1 MSAAFPP
8 LETDAQLV
16 ASIKVVQR
24 LFKSCDKNMSGSNA
38 KTLDDTI
45 TAAIAEYIT
54 KSGGAA
60 GSLGA
65 PAAINIASLNS
76 ANQCRYFRAIISAIF
91 DLETPITEWKIGIL
105 SNIFNGIP
113 KTDPNPSELAL
124 TLFLI
129 DKVVLYNNLASNKTA
144 ALNQFIAH
152 NLFEHLKQN
161 DFLKKYYINS
171 ANGNNDLLEPVTGVN
186 ISTM

>member
-91 DLETPITEWKIGIL
+91 DLETPITEWKIIIL
-105 SNIFNGIP
+105 NGIFLE
-113 KTDPNPSELAL
+113 TYWEHRILNPSELSL
-124 TLFLI
+124 VLYVI
-129 DKVVLYNNLASNKTA
+129 DKIVLYTNLNGDAELSK
-144 ALNQFIAH
+144 FIT
-152 NLFEHLKQN
+152 NFLVPILGTN
-161 DFLKKYYINS
+161 PFLKDYYNNS
-171 ANGNNDLLEPVTGVN
+171 KKT
-186 ISTM
+186 

>member
-1 MSAAFPP
+1 MLF
-8 LETDAQLV
+8 LFLK
-16 ASIKVVQR
+16 ILCKI
-24 LFKSCDKNMSGSNA
+24 FKSCNA
-38 KTLDDTI
+38 NATKGNTKTLTDIVDK
-45 TAAIAEYIT
+45 AIAEYIT
-54 KSGGAA
+54 KGVAA
-60 GSLGA
+60 GSAAA
-65 PAAINIASLNS
+65 PAAMNMDSLNS